1 MYVESEVRVMVDYG
15 KYYGYGVVT
24 PTIIV
29 RLSIQ
34 ERIERAFVN
43 RNYKLL
49 FVKQIEVPR
58 IQLSTKNV
66 RV

>member
-1 MYVESEVRVMVDYG
+1 MVDYR

-49 FVKQIEVPR
+49 FVKQIRVP
-58 IQLSTKNV
+58 IISVSTNNV
-66 RV
+66 TT

>member
-1 MYVESEVRVMVDYG
+1 MVDYR
-15 KYYGYGVVT
+15 KYYGYEVVT

-43 RNYKLL
+43 RNCKLL

-66 RV
+66 RA